1 MSSSNKKT
9 FKTSETTKAIDATVT
24 SDAILLDP
32 TTTDHVLVVTSETA
46 GNLSGN
52 VDVELEMS
60 PDGENWCPAK
70 VKQVTT
76 TEETQGDPV
85 EGNEKAVNL
94 IKDTQ
99 DAGDYKNKFAR
110 GRLEY
115 DLSTNQLYTG
125 STINEVERTDAS
137 DFMHHMIAT
146 NKNFN
151 FSGWFNSDQQPSNT
165 YTPVLF
171 RHGGLDTFT
180 NLKTVQLTDTGTQN
194 LAEPQTTFTTT
205 ANTINAVNGQ
215 GNIFVD
221 ANSDAQNFYGAGG
234 LSVTNGTESDIGK
247 HLLGMFSPTQ
257 ASSTSRWL
265 YARSSGDQAT
275 WRNRGSQIGGYPFMN
290 YVSTGNYVRYNGYL
304 KLSAFNSYSAN
315 DAALKYLSISP
326 AGVGGSG
333 YWYVYDGNAIN
344 FTKRSDN
351 TSLPVVIN
359 DGYHCAIVY
368 TPPADITQGI
378 PEANVAVY
386 INGVRI
392 KIRTTTE
399 SGVEYV
405 EGAAPADNLYYG
417 DETYAANSAW
427 GGSGYLDYGS
437 TYRYYSNINNHMDFQ
452 RALSESEVI
461 KLYNKGQF
469 LDFSNMQTSF
479 PISLSNCVG
488 AYDADVRF
496 LGSNNTEVGFKDCSG
511 FGKNVLTAP
520 YNNSVSMTT
529 TLFSPAL
536 EINAVPINLFKPD
549 FSVDNDLSISGWF
562 KTSNA
567 ATGTLFSNTG
577 GAAATGLK
585 MEVNANNMVL
595 TLIDSS
601 QTITAATSVND
612 AEWHH
617 LVVIKPSG
625 TTPTIKIYIDGSES
639 VSTTVTTISN
649 DDLRGDNGFT
659 LLGDGQENA
668 NNASAASTDA
678 SKLQASL
685 SNWSLHSEALSA
697 EGIAQVYSNGHV
709 RNIKNLPSVNTID
722 ILAWWKLSDTTTPE
736 EDLIGTN
743 DLQFQDATSTPL
755 SDPSLLVDVTGAPLV
770 EKTLNGNGMTLSLTK
785 KFDFVNEEWVTDAS
799 GEAAICLSFNGFEE
813 QAEYFVLWK
822 ANQTAKSVNFLDGGW
837 HNLVLSYRGRND
849 LNSDD
854 DTTSSFVQEGDIVK
868 FGNASSFN
876 WNLSIDGKELN
887 DLANGFGADY
897 IGGLNTLEA
906 NNVGF
911 AIYNRHL
918 KFTGNSE
925 ETYIAHTQGGATPQ
939 VLNGVTVQAPL
950 EEDTPYAFQGYIDE
964 TSFHS
969 QNFWQ
974 TSTGGITVS
983 NFESEYPAV
992 IYGNTNALTLRGS
1005 SAPNYAT
1012 GIPYPLN
1019 DATAIGALPNT
1030 SQYVNPDRLDPTTNP
1045 HGGLEAWWRWGDT
1058 PQDCAE
1064 NINDAIDYAL
1074 STVQTPVLG
1083 HHLRAIEIDQGDLID
1098 LSVGPASTYLAD
1110 SDGTT
1115 PATAAVEFVNVVIQ
1129 GIVNTACNV
1138 KDVAD
1143 PILQYLRVKFKGAG
1157 SADLGPGKTEA
1168 SLWYRKRRER

>member
-24 SDAILLDP
+24 SDAILLEP
-32 TTTDHVLVVTSETA
+32 TTTGHVLVVTSETA
-46 GNLSGN
+46 GNLNGN

-60 PDGENWCPAK
+60 PDGQNWCPAK

-76 TEETQGDPV
+76 TDEVQGDPV

-115 DLSTNQLYTG
+115 DLSTNQLYQG

-146 NKNFN
+146 NKSFN

-180 NLKTVQLTDTGTQN
+180 NTHVVQTDSNTTTQN
-194 LAEPQTTFTTT
+194 LAYKNFLNSNYLEFTGVASGSSTTQSFETTSTTVTSPFYSSANQTNVFPVSQETQTLRADGVNVDLVGGYTIGFWLKIDSTT
-205 ANTINAVNGQ
+205 
-215 GNIFVD
+215 
-221 ANSDAQNFYGAGG
+221 
-234 LSVTNGTESDIGK
+234 VTNSTYTSFFT
-247 HLLGMFSPTQ
+247 LR
-257 ASSTSRWL
+257 ASSGQTVQL
-265 YARSSGDQAT
+265 GGT
-275 WRNRGSQIGGYPFMN
+275 WRNGNFCIYSRTGTD
-290 YVSTGNYVRYNGYL
+290 STNNQYHI
-304 KLSAFNSYSAN
+304 FN
-315 DAALKYLSISP
+315 
-326 AGVGGSG
+326 GGSG
-333 YWYVYDGNAIN
+333 IPNTGWHYITYAFSGSGNNYYAASVGVDGSNPSISTSVRAGSSATINGFNGAGVTIDSLDINTNWNNNTNPFTGTISVDSIVFIEGIVSDTYSGGFGNNGALSLYQNAN
-344 FTKRSDN
+344 NPYNANLNSTQRPTSSFTGSIVFGYRA
-351 TSLPVVIN
+351 PVVRSFIKLGDGPN
-359 DGYHCAIVY
+359 D
-368 TPPADITQGI
+368 DISTAG
-378 PEANVAVY
+378 
-386 INGVRI
+386 
-392 KIRTTTE
+392 
-399 SGVEYV
+399 S
-405 EGAAPADNLYYG
+405 
-417 DETYAANSAW
+417 ETYESDQGLELSVGSSTTNHSAE
-427 GGSGYLDYGS
+427 
-437 TYRYYSNINNHMDFQ
+437 TYTAGDAPEEIFMDGIEAIF
-452 RALSESEVI
+452 
-461 KLYNKGQF
+461 
-469 LDFSNMQTSF
+469 D
-479 PISLSNCVG
+479 
-488 AYDADVRF
+488 
-496 LGSNNTEVGFKDCSG
+496 
-511 FGKNVLTAP
+511 TA
-520 YNNSVSMTT
+520 VS
-529 TLFSPAL
+529 S
-536 EINAVPINLFKPD
+536 
-549 FSVDNDLSISGWF
+549 SISGWF
-562 KTSNA
+562 KTSD
-567 ATGTLFSNTG
+567 TGTLFSNTG
-577 GAAATGLK
+577 GAATSGMNVDITASGLTVSYAGGSANQSLTGSFNDGEWHNLVLTKNTSTTKGFDIYMDGALLNTGLPLSLS
-585 MEVNANNMVL
+585 N
-595 TLIDSS
+595 
-601 QTITAATSVND
+601 
-612 AEWHH
+612 
-617 LVVIKPSG
+617 
-625 TTPTIKIYIDGSES
+625 GS
-639 VSTTVTTISN
+639 
-649 DDLRGDNGFT
+649 LRGDNGFT
-659 LLGDGQENA
+659 LLGDGQENVG
-668 NNASAASTDA
+668 NASAASTDA
-678 SKLQASL
+678 SKLAASL
-685 SNWSLHSEALSA
+685 SNWSLHSEELSA
-697 EGIAQVYSNGHV
+697 EAVKQIYSNGHV
-709 RNIKNLPSVNTID
+709 RNIKNLPSVSASNV
-722 ILAWWKLSDTTTPE
+722 LHWWKFSSTTTPG
-736 EDLIGTN
+736 EDSLGSAH
-743 DLQFQDATSTPL
+743 LYYQDGASAVLTSKST
-755 SDPSLLVDVTGAPLV
+755 LLTDGAPLV
-770 EKTLNGNGMTLSLTK
+770 QKTLNGNGMTLSLTK

-939 VLNGVTVQAPL
+939 VLNGVTVQPAL

-974 TSTGGITVS
+974 TSSGGITVS

-992 IYGNTNALTLRGS
+992 IYGNTNALPLRGS

-1019 DATAIGALPNT
+1019 DTTAIGATQNT

-1074 STVQTPVLG
+1074 STAQTPVLG
-1083 HHLRAIEIDQGDLID
+1083 HHLRAIEIDQGDLIL

-1110 SDGTT
+1110 SDGVT

-1143 PILQYLRVKFKGAG
+1143 PILQYLRVKFKGVG
-1157 SADLGPGKTEA
+1157 STDLGPGKTEA
-1168 SLWYRKRRER
+1168 FLFYKKRRTRRKR

>member
-76 TEETQGDPV
+76 TEETQVDPV

-94 IKDTQ
+94 IKDIE

-115 DLSTNQLYTG
+115 DLSTNQLYQGT
-125 STINEVERTDAS
+125 TINEVERTDAS

-146 NKNFN
+146 NKSFN
-151 FSGWFNSDQQPSNT
+151 FSGWFNSNQQPSNT

-180 NLKTVQLTDTGTQN
+180 NTHVVETDNNTTTQN
-194 LAEPQTTFTTT
+194 LAYKNFLNSKYLEFTGV
-205 ANTINAVNGQ
+205 ASG
-215 GNIFVD
+215 
-221 ANSDAQNFYGAGG
+221 
-234 LSVTNGTESDIGK
+234 
-247 HLLGMFSPTQ
+247 
-257 ASSTSRWL
+257 SSTTQSFETTSTTVTSPFYSSANQTNVFPVSQETYVPIPNSVNVNYEGGYTIGFWL
-265 YARSSGDQAT
+265 KIDSGTVVNSTYTSFFTLRLSNGKNVQLGGT
-275 WRNRGSQIGGYPFMN
+275 WRSGNFCIYSRTGDN
-290 YVSTGNYVRYNGYL
+290 STYDQYHI
-304 KLSAFNSYSAN
+304 FN
-315 DAALKYLSISP
+315 
-326 AGVGGSG
+326 GGSG
-333 YWYVYDGNAIN
+333 IPNTGWHYITYTFNGNSNNYYACAVGVDGSNPSISTAARAGSSTTINGFNGAGATLNSLDINTNWAYTTNPFTGTISVDSVVFIEGIVSATYSGGTGNNGALSLYQNANNPYNANLNSVQRPFINGSAVYGY
-344 FTKRSDN
+344 RY
-351 TSLPVVIN
+351 PVVRSFIKFGDGPN
-359 DGYHCAIVY
+359 D
-368 TPPADITQGI
+368 DISTAG
-378 PEANVAVY
+378 
-386 INGVRI
+386 
-392 KIRTTTE
+392 
-399 SGVEYV
+399 S
-405 EGAAPADNLYYG
+405 
-417 DETYAANSAW
+417 ETYESDQ
-427 GGSGYLDYGS
+427 GLELSVGSS
-437 TYRYYSNINNHMDFQ
+437 TTNHSVGTYTAGDAPEEIFMDGIEAIF
-452 RALSESEVI
+452 
-461 KLYNKGQF
+461 
-469 LDFSNMQTSF
+469 D
-479 PISLSNCVG
+479 
-488 AYDADVRF
+488 
-496 LGSNNTEVGFKDCSG
+496 
-511 FGKNVLTAP
+511 TA
-520 YNNSVSMTT
+520 VS
-529 TLFSPAL
+529 S
-536 EINAVPINLFKPD
+536 
-549 FSVDNDLSISGWF
+549 SISGWF
-562 KTSNA
+562 KTPSG

-577 GAAATGLK
+577 GAATSGLKVDITASGLSVSYAGGGAVQSVTGSFNDGEWHNLVLTKTTSTTKGFDIYMDGALLATGLS
-585 MEVNANNMVL
+585 V
-595 TLIDSS
+595 TL
-601 QTITAATSVND
+601 
-612 AEWHH
+612 
-617 LVVIKPSG
+617 
-625 TTPTIKIYIDGSES
+625 
-639 VSTTVTTISN
+639 SN
-649 DDLRGDNGFT
+649 GYLRGDNGFT
-659 LLGDGQENA
+659 LLGDGQENVG
-668 NNASAASTDA
+668 NASAASTDA
-678 SKLQASL
+678 SKLAASL
-685 SNWSLHSEALSA
+685 SNWSLHSETLSTEA
-697 EGIAQVYSNGHV
+697 IKQIYSNGHV
-709 RNIKNLPSVNTID
+709 RNIKNLPSVSAGN
-722 ILAWWKLSDTTTPE
+722 ILHWWKFSSTTNPG
-736 EDLIGTN
+736 EDPVGNAL
-743 DLQFQDATSTPL
+743 LYYQDGASPPAALTTKVQPLTS
-755 SDPSLLVDVTGAPLV
+755 GAPLV

-849 LNSDD
+849 LDSDD
-854 DTTSSFVQEGDIVK
+854 DTTASFVQEGDIVR

-897 IGGLNTLEA
+897 IGGLNTLEP

-939 VLNGVTVQAPL
+939 VLGPDGITVQAPL

-974 TSTGGITVS
+974 TATGGITVS

-992 IYGNTNALTLRGS
+992 IYGNTNALPLRGS

-1019 DATAIGALPNT
+1019 DATAIGALSNT

-1157 SADLGPGKTEA
+1157 STDLGKGKTEA